1 MRCFRFARH
10 ENAWIVS
17 SEHWDAC
24 MHTEEIIRAI
34 LKQRMDKTNEKAA
47 GACLISSGSLSEVK
61 DYA

>member
-1 MRCFRFARH
+1 
-10 ENAWIVS
+10 
-17 SEHWDAC
+17 

-47 GACLISSGSLSEVK
+47 GACLISSGSLSEDK